1 MEDIRIDKF
10 NHPID
15 IGDWVVFPWMR
26 CTSMQLA
33 KGVVVGFTPKG
44 VNVQTYSLGW
54 DTPDWIDLDKE
65 MKKCTIV
72 KNVAA
77 SKLAVI

>member
-1 MEDIRIDKF
+1 MEDIRVDKF

-26 CTSMQLA
+26 NTCVQLA
-33 KGVVVGFTPKG
+33 KGFVIGFTPKG
-44 VNVQTYSLGW
+44 VNVQTYRLGW
-54 DTPDWIDLDKE
+54 DTPDQIDVDDE
-65 MKKCTIV
+65 MKKCSMV
-72 KNVAA
+72 KNICS